1 MSKCFY
7 LSRRHLERK
16 KLMKEA
22 GEFCYEN
29 VKFGFPSKYQG
40 VKKER
45 QSRYGCPKLSDEILA
60 DLYVQPQK
68 QLTNKEKGIN
78 EFTLARRSQSMKS
91 K

>member
-1 MSKCFY
+1 
-7 LSRRHLERK
+7 
-16 KLMKEA
+16 MKEA
-22 GEFCYEN
+22 EEFCYEN

-45 QSRYGCPKLSDEILA
+45 QSRYECLKLSDEILA

-68 QLTNKEKGIN
+68 QLINKEKEIN
-78 EFTLARRSQSMKS
+78 EFTLARGSQSMKS

>member
-1 MSKCFY
+1 
-7 LSRRHLERK
+7 
-16 KLMKEA
+16 MKEA

-29 VKFGFPSKYQG
+29 VKFSFPSKYQR

-60 DLYVQPQK
+60 DLYVQPQN
-68 QLTNKEKGIN
+68 QLINKDKEIN
-78 EFTLARRSQSMKS
+78 EFTLARRFQSMKS